1 MALRRPPPG
10 PALVGVGLTVLL
22 VTATLGPVLAASG
35 VGASAG
41 GDAPATV
48 VGVQGVGSY
57 TDGGYVARLNGTREV
72 WREGGA
78 DTYFDATARADGSV
92 VAAYASAD
100 AERCG
105 PYESPCARTGVRVV
119 EPGPGGEAPAT
130 TTAYEFPVRSHTNS
144 EVHDAEPLPGGG
156 YVVADMDRERV
167 VIVEDGRIT
176 WEWRATERYDPP
188 ADPTRT
194 DWLHLND
201 VDRIGEGRF
210 LVSVRNANQLLVVE
224 RGTGVVE
231 VINADTDDDGV
242 LRGDPDLLHR
252 QHNPQWLGDGAV
264 LVADSENHRIVELHR
279 TADGDWER
287 VWTLRGA
294 GGSRFDW
301 PRDADRLPGGT
312 TLITD
317 TRNARLVEVD
327 ESGTVV
333 WEARFDYRTLPYEAD
348 RLPVGEP
355 VGGPRYGVEGDETTG
370 TATDGTDAGAGPT
383 TPVATA
389 ADGPRRVPVLTP
401 ALRLLSAAVRLPRW
415 FAEAHLLAAVA
426 GLALVGVGV
435 AVGWRGRGGER

>member
-1 MALRRPPPG
+1 MAPRRPPPG
-10 PALVGVGLTVLL
+10 PALVGVGLAVLL
-22 VTATLGPVLAASG
+22 VTATLGPVLAAP
-35 VGASAG
+35 GAGADAG

-57 TDGGYVARLNGTREV
+57 TDGGYVALLNGTREV
-72 WREGGA
+72 WREGSA
-78 DTYFDATARADGSV
+78 DTYFDVTARADGSV

-105 PYESPCARTGVRVV
+105 SYGSPCARTGVRVV
-119 EPGPGGEAPAT
+119 EPDAGGGVAT

-156 YVVADMDRERV
+156 YVLADMDRERILV
-167 VIVEDGRIT
+167 VEDGRIA
-176 WEWRATERYDPP
+176 WEWRAAQRYDPP

-210 LVSVRNANQLLVVE
+210 LVSVRNANQLVVLE

-287 VWTLRGA
+287 VWTLRRA

-327 ESGTVV
+327 ESGDVLREV
-333 WEARFDYRTLPYEAD
+333 RLDYRTLPYEAD

-355 VGGPRYGVEGDETTG
+355 VGAPRYGVGG
-370 TATDGTDAGAGPT
+370 GVATATAANGTEPAPVAA

-389 ADGPRRVPVLTP
+389 VDGPRRVPVLTP
-401 ALRLLSAAVRLPRW
+401 GLRLLSAAVRLPRW
-415 FAEAHLLAAVA
+415 FAEGHLLAAVA
-426 GLALVGVGV
+426 GLALVGIGV
-435 AVGWRGRGGER
+435 VVGWRSRGGER